1 MENAEKKKSGLATAG
16 MVVGIVGICTSF
28 IPIVNNASFVLGI
41 LAAVFGIIGLIKKMP
56 LGKTLSALILGVLAI
71 VITLACQISVSKA
84 IDDAVDEM
92 NEAVNGLSDDLS
104 AMAGEKT
111 DDILENNLDVA
122 FGDFVVIEGDF
133 LDDTELKVILTNK
146 GSETA
151 SFTVKIEATNSDG
164 SRITTDNIYADSLK
178 ANQSQEFKAFTLV
191 ESDKYEAL
199 KNATFKVL
207 EVSMY

>member
-1 MENAEKKKSGLATAG
+1 
-16 MVVGIVGICTSF
+16 
-28 IPIVNNASFVLGI
+28 
-41 LAAVFGIIGLIKKMP
+41 MP